1 MSKEPISIQE
11 ARKVGEEAKD
21 GLIRKIEQDA
31 RSNEVEYFG
40 CCQVVL
46 DALQRNLNIGN
57 GGAFKAASAL
67 LGGVAMTREVCGALV
82 GGVMAIGLVYGRASL
97 ETGKVGHENLK
108 FLEARVR
115 GSRLCDRFKETTLS
129 KKEVMD
135 RLKEDF
141 IPLYMSRDQHKIPN
155 RFEVKGVPRHY
166 FLRSDGKL
174 IHADQGSRE
183 PDGFYSILDEV
194 DLKKD

>member
-1 MSKEPISIQE
+1 MKTIILTFIFITSLFSVDLNWTHNYYE
-11 ARKVGEEAKD
+11 ALHLAKQQNKD
-21 GLIRKIEQDA
+21 VYL
-31 RSNEVEYFG
+31 F
-40 CCQVVL
+40 
-46 DALQRNLNIGN
+46 IG
-57 GGAFKAASAL
+57 ADDCRF
-67 LGGVAMTREVCGALV
+67 
-82 GGVMAIGLVYGRASL
+82 
-97 ETGKVGHENLK
+97 
-108 FLEARVR
+108 
-115 GSRLCDRFKETTLS
+115 CDRFKEMTLS

-135 RLKEDF
+135 RLNEDF

-194 DLKKD
+194 ELKKD

>member
-1 MSKEPISIQE
+1 MKTIILTFIFITSLFSVDLNWTHNYYE
-11 ARKVGEEAKD
+11 ALHLAKQQNKDVYLFVGAD
-21 GLIRKIEQDA
+21 DCR
-31 RSNEVEYFG
+31 F
-40 CCQVVL
+40 
-46 DALQRNLNIGN
+46 
-57 GGAFKAASAL
+57 
-67 LGGVAMTREVCGALV
+67 
-82 GGVMAIGLVYGRASL
+82 
-97 ETGKVGHENLK
+97 
-108 FLEARVR
+108 
-115 GSRLCDRFKETTLS
+115 CDRFKETTLS

-194 DLKKD
+194 ELKKD